1 MSCRAVRA
9 HMLDVAR
16 RGTSEAVSL
25 EIEAHI
31 EACAACEAERARWRL
46 FGVVKDAPTASLG
59 EAAER
64 RILTHLLA
72 VAPGAVT
79 APARGRWRRPVV
91 AVVCATALAVAGI
104 AALRLARPAPTFADG
119 QRIEATAPGEVAF
132 GGAQIRY
139 DGHARMTLRPG
150 TRTLVL
156 SAGEADIEVTPGL
169 PGHFRVVTP
178 RFVVE
183 VLGTRFVVDM
193 QSVRTLRGRVHVLD
207 GAGDE
212 LAVLSAGAR
221 WNLSEGRPAAGTSPV
236 VSPEAAAGAPSTPE
250 PAGPTDAPPG
260 PATQAPSPPAAM
272 GELRP
277 RGATQRKQPVPAA
290 ELLTRSRAA
299 LARGDARQAR
309 ALAQHALASAP
320 SDRELAAGH
329 LLLADSLL
337 VDGRPGDAVEAYR
350 RVVKR
355 WSRAPEA
362 ELAQFAIG
370 QLLMERGAK
379 AEAAVAFN
387 DYLARFPLGRFV
399 REAREHLA
407 LLRSGP

>member
-1 MSCRAVRA
+1 M
-9 HMLDVAR
+9 
-16 RGTSEAVSL
+16 
-25 EIEAHI
+25 
-31 EACAACEAERARWRL
+31 
-46 FGVVKDAPTASLG
+46 
-59 EAAER
+59 
-64 RILTHLLA
+64 
-72 VAPGAVT
+72 
-79 APARGRWRRPVV
+79 
-91 AVVCATALAVAGI
+91 
-104 AALRLARPAPTFADG
+104 
-119 QRIEATAPGEVAF
+119 
-132 GGAQIRY
+132 
-139 DGHARMTLRPG
+139 
-150 TRTLVL
+150 VL

-207 GAGDE
+207 GAGGE
-212 LAVLSAGAR
+212 LAALSAGAR

-236 VSPEAAAGAPSTPE
+236 VSPEAATGAPSTPE
-250 PAGPTDAPPG
+250 TAGPAEDPPG
-260 PATQAPSPPAAM
+260 AKQAPSPPAAM
-272 GELRP
+272 GELRS
-277 RGATQRKQPVPAA
+277 RGATQRKQPAAAA

-379 AEAAVAFN
+379 PEAAVAFN